1 MRKSFKR
8 STMLVS
14 LFVAFVMLLSAIPV
28 SFAAS
33 TTASSINK
41 KVYVTKA
48 SYVQLTDASLV
59 PSANGATASFT
70 FEFYNGDSTA
80 INLVDYWARLKSKSG
95 TKYTLTLLDK
105 ANKKTISPKSSTTLT
120 FYSAVGSK
128 VTLDQLILNFVKFDF
143 SVSGYE
149 KTIGSFTFPSGYSND
164 VKLGGYKTVKV
175 SSSNVNMRVDQNTVS
190 KTTDYY
196 NVNLSFVARNTSQ
209 FGVAIPEYNYYLK
222 TSSGLYKLKLKN
234 TSDSNLT
241 LEPAV
246 LNSIRLT
253 GSIPNTVAT
262 SGWKLVITQ
271 KVGSA
276 DSSQVELPVA
286 SFMVPFTLDT
296 TPGTAKQTF
305 TDEKGTYEVELQS
318 VQRLPWGN
326 DDNVLAKLSI
336 KNKESVYLP
345 LPDLTGTI
353 VLDEN
358 ITINGQTVKNT
369 GDIGLAP
376 GASTTVCYFV
386 KLPFAYIW
394 NNFELKLNEKSGT
407 EDVQVAE
414 VTKSAITG
422 IYSVDA
428 GNVYTQ
434 KSIGSEMSVKVTDTR
449 TYQGDTTDTYA
460 VFMDVTNNQ
469 TRSKV
474 MPQWTGYFKSAAGNY
489 YDATILKTATS
500 VTPGNKE
507 QIIVYTQ
514 LPSNV
519 SRDGLQL
526 LLGEAIDANGLIKG
540 ITGTPTGYIRGV
552 LFGLPAEKTDLT
564 NNHEIKVGPY
574 SIDFNYFNVFADGE
588 NLEFDLGS
596 KVQRDYSY
604 DGFTQSKLTME
615 LEYEPAS
622 DVLWSQEINLEGK
635 SENSLTWKVGDNYSS
650 FSKKMEDNLY
660 WSTYTLNV
668 YETVNGSK
676 KKLFS
681 KDIKF
686 SSLINWL
693 DGEH

>member
-14 LFVAFVMLLSAIPV
+14 LLVAFVMLLSAIPV

-33 TTASSINK
+33 SSSVNK
-41 KVYVTKA
+41 KVFVTKA
-48 SYVQLTDASLV
+48 SYVQLTDASIV

-70 FEFYNGDSTA
+70 FEFYNGDSSA
-80 INLVDYWARLKSKSG
+80 INLVDYWARLKSRSG

-149 KTIGSFTFPSGYSND
+149 KTIGSFTFPAGYNND
-164 VKLGGYKTVKV
+164 IKLGGYKTVKI
-175 SSSNVNMRVDQNTVS
+175 SSSNVNMRIDQNTVS
-190 KTTDYY
+190 KTKDNY

-253 GSIPNTVAT
+253 GSIPNTVST

-271 KVGSA
+271 KVGA
-276 DSSQVELPVA
+276 DNSQVELPVA
-286 SFMVPFTLDT
+286 SFMVPFSLDT

-305 TDEKGTYEVELQS
+305 TDQKGTYEVELQS
-318 VQRLPWGN
+318 VQRMPWGN
-326 DDNVLAKLSI
+326 DDNVVAKLSI

-345 LPDLTGTI
+345 LPDLIGTML
-353 VLDEN
+353 LDEN
-358 ITINGQTVKNT
+358 ITINSQAVKNT

-376 GASTTVCYFV
+376 GASTTLTFIG
-386 KLPFAYIW
+386 KLPNAYNW
-394 NNFELKLNEKSGT
+394 KKFEIQLNEKSGT

-414 VTKSAITG
+414 VTKSATTV
-422 IYSVDA
+422 IYSVEA
-428 GNVYTQ
+428 GKVYTQ
-434 KSIGSEMSVKVTDTR
+434 KSIGSEMSVKVTDVR
-449 TYQGDTTDTYA
+449 TYKGDTIDTYA

-474 MPQWTGYFKSAAGNY
+474 MPQWTGYFKSASGNY
-489 YDATILKTATS
+489 YDATIQKTATS

-519 SRDGLQL
+519 SREGLQL
-526 LLGEAIDANGLIKG
+526 LLGEAIDANGLLKG
-540 ITGTPTGYIRGV
+540 TTGTPTGYIRGV
-552 LFGLPAEKTDLT
+552 YFGLPTENTELT
-564 NNHEIKVGPY
+564 NNHAIKVGPY
-574 SIDFNYFNVFADGE
+574 NIDFNYFNVFAREDI
-588 NLEFDLGS
+588 LEFDIGS

-604 DGFTQSKLTME
+604 DGFTQSQLTME
-615 LEYEPAS
+615 LEYEPAG
-622 DVLWSQEINLEGK
+622 DILWTQQIKLDGK
-635 SENSLTWKVGDNYSS
+635 AENSLTWNIGDNYNS
-650 FSKKMEDNLY
+650 FSKQVAENKY
-660 WSTYTLNV
+660 WNKYTLNV

-681 KDIKF
+681 KEIQF

-693 DGEH
+693 DGQH

>member
-1 MRKSFKR
+1 M
-8 STMLVS
+8 
-14 LFVAFVMLLSAIPV
+14 
-28 SFAAS
+28 
-33 TTASSINK
+33 
-41 KVYVTKA
+41 
-48 SYVQLTDASLV
+48 TDASIV

-70 FEFYNGDSTA
+70 FEFYNGDSSA
-80 INLVDYWARLKSKSG
+80 INLVDYWARLKSTSG

-105 ANKKTISPKSSTTLT
+105 ANKKTISPKASTTLT
-120 FYSAVGSK
+120 FYSAVGSM

-149 KTIGSFTFPSGYSND
+149 KTIGSFTFPAGYNND
-164 VKLGGYKTVKV
+164 IKLGGYKTVKI

-253 GSIPNTVAT
+253 GSIPNTVST

-271 KVGSA
+271 KVGT

-286 SFMVPFTLDT
+286 SFMVPFSLDT

-318 VQRLPWGN
+318 VQRMPWGN
-326 DDNVLAKLSI
+326 DDNVIAKLSV

-345 LPDLTGTI
+345 LPELTGTI

-376 GASTTVCYFV
+376 GASTTITFIG
-386 KLPFAYIW
+386 KLPNAYNW
-394 NNFELKLNEKSGT
+394 KKFELQLNEKSGT

-414 VTKSAITG
+414 VTKSAITP
-422 IYSVDA
+422 IYSVSA
-428 GNVYTQ
+428 GSVYTQ
-434 KSIGSEMSVKVTDTR
+434 KSIGSEMSAKVTDVR
-449 TYQGDTTDTYA
+449 TYKGDLTDTYA

-489 YDATILKTATS
+489 YEATIQKTATS

-519 SRDGLQL
+519 SREGLQL
-526 LLGEAIDANGLIKG
+526 LLGEAIDSNGLIKG
-540 ITGTPTGYIRGV
+540 ATGTPTGYIRGV
-552 LFGLPAEKTDLT
+552 LFGLPTENSDLT
-564 NNHEIKVGPY
+564 NSHALKVGPY
-574 SIDFNYFNVFADGE
+574 NIDFNYFNVYANGE
-588 NLEFDLGS
+588 TVYFTVGS

-622 DVLWSQEINLEGK
+622 DVLWSQTINLEGK
-635 SENSLTWKVGDNYSS
+635 AENSLTWKIGDNYNA
-650 FSKKMEDNLY
+650 FNKQMAENKY
-660 WSTYTLNV
+660 WPTYTLNV

-681 KDIKF
+681 KDIRF
-686 SSLINWL
+686 SEFINWL
-693 DGEH
+693 DGQH

>member
-33 TTASSINK
+33 SSSVNK
-41 KVYVTKA
+41 KVYVSSA

-59 PSANGATASFT
+59 PSASGATASFT
-70 FEFYNGDSTA
+70 FEFYNGDSKA

-120 FYSAVGSK
+120 FYSSVGSK

-149 KTIGSFTFPSGYSND
+149 KTLGSFTFPAGYSND

-175 SSSNVNMRVDQNTVS
+175 SSSNINMRIDQNTVS
-190 KTTDYY
+190 KTSDYY

-253 GSIPNTVAT
+253 GSIPNTVST

-271 KVGSA
+271 KTGA
-276 DSSQVELPVA
+276 EGSQVELPVA
-286 SFMVPFTLDT
+286 SFAVPFSLDT

-326 DDNVLAKLSI
+326 DDNVVAKLSI

-345 LPDLTGTI
+345 LPDLTGTM
-353 VLDEN
+353 VLDAN
-358 ITINGQTVKNT
+358 ITINGQAVKNT

-376 GASTTVCYFV
+376 GASTTVTFIG
-386 KLPFAYIW
+386 KLPYAYNW
-394 NNFELKLNEKSGT
+394 KKFELQLNEKSGT

-414 VTKSAITG
+414 VTKSALSA
-422 IYSVDA
+422 IYSVNA

-434 KSIGSEMSVKVTDTR
+434 KSIGSEMSVKVTDVR
-449 TYQGDTTDTYA
+449 TYQGDIQDTYA

-489 YDATILKTATS
+489 YEATIQKTATS

-526 LLGEAIDANGLIKG
+526 LLGEAIDANGLLKG
-540 ITGTPTGYIRGV
+540 TTGTPTGFIRGV
-552 LFGLPAEKTDLT
+552 YFGLPAENTDLT
-564 NNHEIKVGPY
+564 NNHAIKVGPY
-574 SIDFNYFNVFADGE
+574 NIDFNLFNVYANADS
-588 NLEFDLGS
+588 LELDLGS

-615 LEYEPAS
+615 LEYTPAN
-622 DVLWSQEINLEGK
+622 DVLWSQDINLEGK
-635 SENSLTWKVGDNYSS
+635 GENSLTWKVGDNYNS
-650 FSKKMEDNLY
+650 FSKKMESNLY
-660 WSTYTLNV
+660 WSSYTLNV

-681 KDIKF
+681 KDISF

>member
-14 LFVAFVMLLSAIPV
+14 LFVAFVVLLSAIPV

-33 TTASSINK
+33 SSFVNK

-48 SYVQLTDASLV
+48 SFVQLTDASIV

-70 FEFYNGDSTA
+70 FEFYNGDSSA
-80 INLVDYWARLKSKSG
+80 INLVDYWARLKSTSG

-105 ANKKTISPKSSTTLT
+105 ASKKTISPKASTTLT

-149 KTIGSFTFPSGYSND
+149 KTIGSFTFPTGYNND
-164 VKLGGYKTVKV
+164 IKLGGYKTVKI
-175 SSSNVNMRVDQNTVS
+175 SSSNVNMRIDQNTVS
-190 KTTDYY
+190 KTKDNY
-196 NVNLSFVARNTSQ
+196 NINLSFVARNTSQ
-209 FGVAIPEYNYYLK
+209 FGVAIPEFNYYLK

-246 LNSIRLT
+246 LNSIRLI
-253 GSIPNTVAT
+253 GSIPNTVST
-262 SGWKLVITQ
+262 SGWKLIITQ
-271 KVGSA
+271 KLGT

-286 SFMVPFTLDT
+286 SFMVPFSLDT
-296 TPGTAKQTF
+296 KPGTAKQTF

-318 VQRLPWGN
+318 VQRMPWGN
-326 DDNVLAKLSI
+326 DDNVIAKLLI

-345 LPDLTGTI
+345 LPELTGTML
-353 VLDEN
+353 LDEN
-358 ITINGQTVKNT
+358 ITINGQTVKNA

-376 GASTTVCYFV
+376 GASTTVTFIG
-386 KLPFAYIW
+386 KLPYGYNW
-394 NNFELKLNEKSGT
+394 KKFELQLDEKSGT
-407 EDVQVAE
+407 DNVQVAE
-414 VTKSAITG
+414 VTKSAITD
-422 IYSVDA
+422 IYSIEA
-428 GNVYTQ
+428 GKVYTQ
-434 KSIGSEMSVKVTDTR
+434 KSIGSEMSVKVTDVR
-449 TYQGDTTDTYA
+449 TYKGDTSDTYA

-469 TRSKV
+469 SRSKV
-474 MPQWTGYFKSAAGNY
+474 MPQWTGYFKSTAGNY
-489 YDATILKTATS
+489 YDATIQKTATPI
-500 VTPGNKE
+500 TPGNKE
-507 QIIVYTQ
+507 QLIVYTQ

-526 LLGEAIDANGLIKG
+526 LLGEAIDTNGLIKG
-540 ITGTPTGYIRGV
+540 TTGTPTGYIRGV
-552 LFGLPAEKTDLT
+552 LFGLPTENTELS
-564 NNHEIKVGPY
+564 NNHALKVGPY
-574 SIDFNYFNVFADGE
+574 NIDFNYFNVYANADT
-588 NLEFDLGS
+588 LEFDIGS

-615 LEYEPAS
+615 LEYEPS
-622 DVLWSQEINLEGK
+622 GDVLWTQSINLEGK
-635 SENSLTWKVGDNYSS
+635 SENSLTWKLGDNYNS
-650 FSKKMEDNLY
+650 FNKQVAENKY
-660 WSTYTLNV
+660 WDKYTLNV

-681 KDIKF
+681 KDISF

>member
-8 STMLVS
+8 TTMLVS
-14 LFVAFVMLLSAIPV
+14 LFVAFAMLLSAIPV
-28 SFAAS
+28 SFAA
-33 TTASSINK
+33 ASSSVNK

-48 SYVQLTDASLV
+48 SYVQLTDASIV

-70 FEFYNGDSTA
+70 FEFYNGDSSA

-105 ANKKTISPKSSTTLT
+105 TNKKTISPKSSTTLT

-149 KTIGSFTFPSGYSND
+149 RTIGSFTFPAGYNND
-164 VKLGGYKTVKV
+164 IGLGGYKTVKI
-175 SSSNVNMRVDQNTVS
+175 SSSNVNMRIDQNTVS
-190 KTTDYY
+190 KTKDYY

-253 GSIPNTVAT
+253 GSIPNTVST

-271 KVGSA
+271 KLGTE
-276 DSSQVELPVA
+276 SSQVELPVA
-286 SFMVPFTLDT
+286 SFMVPFSLDT

-318 VQRLPWGN
+318 VQRMPWGN
-326 DDNVLAKLSI
+326 DDNVIAKLSI

-345 LPDLTGTI
+345 LPDLTGTMQ
-353 VLDEN
+353 LDEN
-358 ITINGQTVKNT
+358 ITINGQTVKNA

-376 GASTTVCYFV
+376 GASTTVTFIS
-386 KLPFAYIW
+386 KLPYGYNW
-394 NNFELKLNEKSGT
+394 KKFELQLNEKSGT

-414 VTKSAITG
+414 VTRSAITD

-428 GNVYTQ
+428 GKVYTQ
-434 KSIGSEMSVKVTDTR
+434 KSIGSEMSVKVTDVR
-449 TYQGDTTDTYA
+449 TYKGDTTDTYA

-474 MPQWTGYFKSAAGNY
+474 MPQWTGYFKSASGNY
-489 YDATILKTATS
+489 YEATIQKTATS

-514 LPSNV
+514 LPNNV

-526 LLGEAIDANGLIKG
+526 LLGEAIDVNGLLKG
-540 ITGTPTGYIRGV
+540 ATGTPTGYIRGV
-552 LFGLPAEKTDLT
+552 LFGLSAENTDLT
-564 NNHEIKVGPY
+564 NNHAIKVGPY
-574 SIDFNYFNVFADGE
+574 NIDFNYFNVFADGDS
-588 NLEFDLGS
+588 LELDIGS
-596 KVQRDYSY
+596 KMQRDYTY
-604 DGFTQSKLTME
+604 DGFTQPKLTME
-615 LEYEPAS
+615 LEYEPAG
-622 DVLWSQEINLEGK
+622 DVLWTKTINLEGK
-635 SENSLTWKVGDNYSS
+635 ADNSLTWKVGDNYTSLS
-650 FSKKMEDNLY
+650 EKMTENKY

-681 KDIKF
+681 KDIQF